1 MVVEKVSGVLF
12 QMYGICKRQVWLMA
26 RKIIPDQENKYIEL
40 GRTIDENSYERDKKK
55 ILLDNIELDLI
66 RSDEG
71 DVVIGE
77 IKKSSKALSSAKLQ
91 LGYYLYRLKQK
102 GVKAK
107 GVLLVPKEKSKE
119 EIILTDELEREI
131 VTVLNDIYQIM
142 QNAKPEQAIKIQY
155 CKSCAYLEFCWA

>member
-1 MVVEKVSGVLF
+1 MVVEEVSGHLF
-12 QMYGICKRQVWLMA
+12 QSYVICKRQVWLMA
-26 RKIIPDQENKYIEL
+26 HKLVPDQENKYIEL
-40 GRTIDENSYERDKKK
+40 GRAIDENSYERDKKK

-77 IKKSSKALSSAKLQ
+77 IKKSSKALSSARLQ

-107 GVLLVPKEKSKE
+107 GVLLVPKEKKKE

-131 VTVLNDIYQIM
+131 VSVLNDIYQII
-142 QNAKPEQAIKIQY
+142 QNPRPDKAVKSQY